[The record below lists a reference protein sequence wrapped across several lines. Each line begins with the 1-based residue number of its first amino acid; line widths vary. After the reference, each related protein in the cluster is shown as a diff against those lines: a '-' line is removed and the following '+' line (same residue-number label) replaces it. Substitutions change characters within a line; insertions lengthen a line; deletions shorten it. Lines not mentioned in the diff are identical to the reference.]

1 MLSTGAAVGSYL
13 GTLASFI
20 ALTFIGIYLNK
31 SLYKEKNSEVWM
43 SARNT
48 QGTLALSLSF
58 FASGAG
64 AWVLF
69 AVPEAAILGGPVA
82 LAGYTLSCMAP
93 LVIFGLIGPY
103 FRRELPESC
112 TFFDYIQGRF
122 GTAVN
127 VYVTLVM
134 LFYMFLYLAAE
145 LTSVG
150 SCIGLL
156 SELKDPLGPIIATSL
171 VTLAYTSVGGMP
183 VSLLTDKV
191 QGVAVLIFAMLVYA
205 AGSGYY
211 PSPTGSNASA
221 DAKANWEMVTT
232 WGINASAGHSFKMAF
247 VLISAVTSANIF
259 HAGYQQRIWAG
270 VDDKNVFRGAIGGAL
285 LTAPFMVLFGI
296 LGMIAFANYGIQ
308 GLVAP
313 TYVAFLAVFFLIGA
327 MPAIWQVFGIILAVM
342 MVASSVDTI
351 QTGVAALLKPITQR
365 VLDMVKP
372 GAEEEDRSLV
382 IMGTN
387 LVVTTL
393 FVNVPAIALSM
404 AGISVLNIFVTADL
418 VCATAVVPVLMGLS
432 PRIHPVAAAA
442 GCIAGFASAIIIF
455 AVGCTNPKT
464 GLNDN
469 INAEGNSVPFH
480 ILTAPG
486 GLFSETSFI
495 AFLLVP
501 ILSGVVTLLVN
512 IPYYRM
518 DYKFEGFKQMS
529 SDTEDKAESQP
540 KDTAESQ
547 PKDAEA
553 PDTTS

>member
-1 MLSTGAAVGSYL
+1 MLSTGAAIGSYL

-20 ALTFIGIYLNK
+20 VLTLLGVYFNK
-31 SLYKEKNSEVWM
+31 SLYKDKDSEVWL

-82 LAGYTLSCMAP
+82 LAGYTLSCMVP
-93 LVIFGLIGPY
+93 LAVFGLIGPY
-103 FRRELPESC
+103 FRRELPQSC
-112 TFFDYIQGRF
+112 TFFDYVQGRF

-145 LTSVG
+145 LTSAG

-156 SELKDPLGPIIATSL
+156 SELEDPLGPIIATSL

-191 QGVAVLIFAMLVYA
+191 QGVVVFIFAILVCA
-205 AGSGYY
+205 AGSGFY
-211 PSPTGSNASA
+211 PPPTGPDASA
-221 DAKANWEMVTT
+221 DVKANWEVVTT
-232 WGINASAGHSFKMAF
+232 WGINASAGNSFKMAF

-270 VDDKNVFRGAIGGAL
+270 VDDRSVVRGAMGGAL
-285 LTAPFMVLFGI
+285 LTAPVMVLFGV
-296 LGMIAFANYGIQ
+296 LGMVAFANYGIA

-313 TYVAFLAVFFLIGA
+313 DYLAFLAAFFLIGA
-327 MPAIWQVFGIILAVM
+327 MPAVWQVLGIVLAVM

-365 VLDMVKP
+365 ILDAARP
-372 GAEEEDRSLV
+372 GSEEKDRSLFV
-382 IMGTN
+382 MGTN
-387 LVVTTL
+387 LAITTL
-393 FVNVPAIALSM
+393 FINVPAIALSM
-404 AGISVLNIFVTADL
+404 ADISVLNIFVTADL
-418 VCATAVVPVLMGLS
+418 VCATAVAPVLLGLS

-442 GCIAGFASAIIIF
+442 GCAAGLVSAIVIF
-455 AVGCTNPKT
+455 AVGCTNPEG

-469 INAEGNSVPFH
+469 TNAEGNYVPFY

-501 ILSGVVTLLVN
+501 MISGLVTLLANV
-512 IPYYRM
+512 PYHLKGYR
-518 DYKFEGFKQMS
+518 FGGFKQAS
-529 SDTEDKAESQP
+529 SEVEDA
-540 KDTAESQ
+540 AV
-547 PKDAEA
+547 AEA
-553 PDTTS
+553 TG